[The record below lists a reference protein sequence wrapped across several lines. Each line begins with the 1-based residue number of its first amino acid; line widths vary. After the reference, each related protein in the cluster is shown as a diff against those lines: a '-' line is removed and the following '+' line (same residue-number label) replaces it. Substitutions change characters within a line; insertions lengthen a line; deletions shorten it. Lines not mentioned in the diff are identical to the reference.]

1 MLAVIVRPYSSQS
14 LYPECFIFVLF
25 RLSSLAVFLCHSQNS
40 WSLVVMGGGEGGLVL
55 WHEEYLLLGVQLE
68 EDSSFLPPLQRNTD
82 ALRIPV

>member
-1 MLAVIVRPYSSQS
+1 
-14 LYPECFIFVLF
+14 
-25 RLSSLAVFLCHSQNS
+25 
-40 WSLVVMGGGEGGLVL
+40 MGVGEGGLVL